1 MDIEKG
7 KDDYKNV
14 WAIVAY
20 DMDGDEYYNIPHIY
34 CDYISGTDPY
44 EEIRYRDETGMV
56 VPSENVIEIL

>member
-1 MDIEKG
+1 
-7 KDDYKNV
+7 
-14 WAIVAY
+14 
-20 DMDGDEYYNIPHIY
+20 MDGDEYYNIPHIC